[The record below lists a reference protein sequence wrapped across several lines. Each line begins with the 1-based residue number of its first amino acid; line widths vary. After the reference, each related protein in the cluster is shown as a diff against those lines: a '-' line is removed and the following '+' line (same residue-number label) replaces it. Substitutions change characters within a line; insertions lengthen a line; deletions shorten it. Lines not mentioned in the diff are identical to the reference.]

1 MSESHSRIQK
11 LERSKRFKMEEIDM
25 SENVGKALES
35 AIKEPETTTRPGG
48 SSEDARIFGN
58 QVRRSVFSILTF
70 HPCMGIN
77 DIADALEVSNST
89 VKWHLEKLVASGYLV
104 ERHFGRK
111 RAFWPEGQL
120 KAEDIPVF
128 CTLSS
133 NNTKRLL
140 IDIIRVPG
148 LTQKEYSEEFG
159 MTHQGIAT
167 MAARLESAGLIKFM
181 VEGIHTRYYP
191 TRLLAELSETRYKHT
206 KAFREFIIEKL
217 KKNSEMPKIIKSSG
231 NRLLLQIGP
240 KNDLHIIEI
249 GLDPFMSV
257 LDG

>member
-1 MSESHSRIQK
+1 MGR
-11 LERSKRFKMEEIDM
+11 
-25 SENVGKALES
+25 NVGKALES

-48 SSEDARIFGN
+48 SSEDARTFGN
-58 QVRRSVFSILTF
+58 HVRRSFFSILTF

-77 DIADALEVSNST
+77 DIADSLEVSNST

-120 KAEDIPVF
+120 MDEDIQVF
-128 CTLSS
+128 CILSS
-133 NNTKRLL
+133 NNTRRLL
-140 IDIIRVPG
+140 INMIRTPG
-148 LTQKEYSEEFG
+148 LTQKEYSKEFG

-167 MAARLESAGLIKFM
+167 MAAKLESSGLAKVM

-191 TRLLAELSETRYKHT
+191 TKLLAELSEARYEHT

-217 KKNSEMPKIIKSSG
+217 KKNGEMPKMVKSSG
-231 NRLLLQIGP
+231 NRLLLEIGP

-249 GLDPFMSV
+249 GLDPFMTM
-257 LDG
+257 LDS